1 MAYPD
6 FLTSQ
11 PLDVKPEL
19 FIDQLVDVCLTP
31 DGVVLLQIR
40 AYAHNPEELPILT
53 HHFHKYPLWQRHK
66 NYLLHP
72 SYFYPESMQSIHFI
86 REEYAGNFQS
96 VFQGLEKNFQVSS
109 TSPSLEQIEN
119 YIFASYSDF
128 FMKNAGPQSAYNE
141 YRKLKFSNEPKYV
154 ELWKNETIPKNNI
167 DVRVFSRHLKIRALL
182 AITPCLIIAISV
194 YFLSSK
200 IIGLVV
206 IGLSLCLSVIY
217 FSLLLQRN
225 KYQFKAVHQL

>member
-1 MAYPD
+1 
-6 FLTSQ
+6 
-11 PLDVKPEL
+11 
-19 FIDQLVDVCLTP
+19 
-31 DGVVLLQIR
+31 
-40 AYAHNPEELPILT
+40 
-53 HHFHKYPLWQRHK
+53 
-66 NYLLHP
+66 
-72 SYFYPESMQSIHFI
+72 MQSIHFI
-86 REEYAGNFQS
+86 REEYAGNFQI

-154 ELWKNETIPKNNI
+154 ELWKNETILKNNI

-200 IIGLVV
+200 IIGLVM